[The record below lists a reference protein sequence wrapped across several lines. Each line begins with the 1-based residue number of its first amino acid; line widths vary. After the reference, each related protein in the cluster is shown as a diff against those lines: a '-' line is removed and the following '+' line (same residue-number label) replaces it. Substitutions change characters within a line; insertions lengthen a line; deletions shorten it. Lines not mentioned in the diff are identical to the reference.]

1 MPRQVDFKKFY
12 RQKHERTYRKALAA
26 AEDSNASGG
35 GGFGGGGG
43 NGSGVPG
50 TTIDEALD
58 SLNTTKAD
66 KTTQIIAGDG
76 LTGGGDLSTDR
87 TLNVVAGEGLAVAAD
102 EIALDIDGL
111 TADATPDTA
120 ADYVATWDASAGAHK
135 KALLSALGGSSV
147 GALDDLSDV
156 IITAPVS
163 GQLLGY
169 EASSFITLSGDMTDG
184 DDRIHLSGD
193 MTDGDDELVLSG
205 DMGSAGWFNTNNITI
220 TSVIIGNAIQLPSYT
235 VAGAP
240 SAAVAGRLI
249 YVSNESGGATL
260 AFSDGTNWRR
270 VQDIAIIS

>member
-135 KALLSALGGSSV
+135 KALLSTLASSSV
-147 GALDDLSDV
+147 SVLDDLTDV
-156 IITAPVS
+156 TISAPVS

-169 EASSFITLSGDMTDG
+169 ESGTFLILSGDMTDG
-184 DDRIHLSGD
+184 DDRMLLSGD
-193 MTDGDDELVLSG
+193 MTDGDDTLALSG
-205 DMGSAGWFNTNNITI
+205 DMGSAGWFNTNNLTI
-220 TSVIIGNAIQLPSYT
+220 TSIIVSSSIEFPSFT
-235 VAGAP
+235 VAGVP
-240 SAAVAGRLI
+240 SAAVEGKLI
-249 YVSNESGGATL
+249 YVSNEAGGATM

-270 VQDIAIIS
+270 VQDRAIIS